1 MPSSFL
7 LWNEVKATSFN
18 AERDNTKQ
26 HNRRNQLNM
35 KRTSLLVAAIFTAAL
50 GSAVVG
56 QERTSSQDSIAA
68 KNSQHSQFEGTL
80 TAAENF
86 RLFGDPPFLFFVD
99 GGGTAIST
107 QLGQFTYVYSYLVA
121 FSDVNPLTSPGRA
134 RFIAANGDNFLT
146 SSTGITLPT
155 SDPNISNIV
164 ETHTVTGGTGQF
176 EGAKGEFTIT
186 RVITVKDQEA
196 LDGTTTGSFRGVVI
210 LKKHKH

>member
-7 LWNEVKATSFN
+7 LWKEVKATSFN
-18 AERDNTKQ
+18 TERDNTKQ
-26 HNRRNQLNM
+26 HNHRNQLNM

-56 QERTSSQDSIAA
+56 QERTSSQNSIAV
-68 KNSQHSQFEGTL
+68 KNSQHFQFDGTL

-86 RLFGDPPFLFFVD
+86 RLLGDPPFLFFVD
-99 GGGTAIST
+99 GAGTAIST
-107 QLGQFTYVYSYLVA
+107 QLGQFTYVYSALVA
-121 FSDVNPLTSPGRA
+121 FSDVIPLTTPGRA
-134 RFIAANGDNFLT
+134 RFIAANGDNLFT
-146 SSTGITLPT
+146 SSTALNMPT

-196 LDGTTTGSFRGVVI
+196 LDGTTTGSFHGTVT